1 MFLTSL
7 SWLGAVLLLFTNTKV
22 EAQEGCCPKKTV
34 GSVSYTLLMPGTF
47 EGRELPKQCLNDC
60 VYTVSG
66 TVTPM
71 FCFKGGSAKV
81 YYDYD

>member
-7 SWLGAVLLLFTNTKV
+7 SWLAAVLLLFTNTKV

-34 GSVSYTLLMPGTF
+34 GSISYTLLASDFHG
-47 EGRELPKQCLNDC
+47 ELPHQCLNAC

-66 TVTPM
+66 TVSPT
-71 FCFKGGSAKV
+71 FCFIGGSAKV
-81 YYDYD
+81 YYD